1 MIVNSITLKCIVAKL
16 TKAQQKTWDILSTD
30 IQHVDFKEFRN
41 THEHMWLTKERE
53 LLWVEDMETSHI
65 ISCVNMLERCDQ
77 TSTRAYNGLCNELNR
92 RYGDERWQYEN

>member
-1 MIVNSITLKCIVAKL
+1 MKKL
-16 TKAQQKTWDILSTD
+16 TKSQQKTWDILSTD

-41 THEHMWLTKERE
+41 TYEHMWLTKERE
-53 LLWVEDMETSHI
+53 LMWVEDMETNHI

-92 RYGDERWQYEN
+92 RYSDERWQYEN